1 MPIQLS
7 PFVRSLSIGT
17 IVFTASSLMV
27 VMPTQA
33 NPENATST
41 IDSVPSLPLKDL
53 SETADSSALEIA
65 PGQLSE
71 TPVLDLLDNSMEL
84 AQEEPEIRVTI
95 TEKLL
100 QQPIFTPFRREG
112 TVEESTRPT
121 YVITKEEIEAQG
133 WRTVDEALRYLPG
146 AFTDGTGGGQ
156 LGAQSGQF
164 IRGSNSNQVLILLDG
179 RPLNDLGFS
188 GNFDLSEFTTS
199 LVEQI
204 EVLPGGGSTLYG
216 SGAIGGVINIIT
228 RVPVKEG
235 VEVRPSLQ
243 LGSFG
248 LNQQGLQF
256 SGRHGSLAWI
266 VGYDRLQSQ
275 NDFGYNIDDGQ
286 FKFTDPSAAATTF
299 NIEDDREN
307 ADVLYNNFNIKV
319 ITDLSDR
326 HRLTWSGLYLDKN
339 LGVPSGVPIP
349 VAGSAGAFNSLTPDF
364 RQDTQEWL
372 MDVTLD
378 SKLGKDDRSNLTAK
392 LYLDSLQ
399 YTSSNPDGFTIA
411 DDVNR
416 FSIGFQAQH
425 NWQISDRQNLTYG
438 ADYRQVQASNNTV
451 LFDGSA
457 IENYNSELSQG
468 ALFARYQMDFTP
480 KVRAH
485 AGLRQDFNSLANG
498 AFTSPSLG
506 VSWDV
511 TPLTT
516 FRANY
521 ARSFRAPLLSDLEG
535 FAAFGA
541 IGNPDLEPERS
552 HSFDIGFDQQL
563 GDRGLLRFSYFL
575 NDVDNLIDY
584 PAPDFSPVNL
594 GRVQTTGIE
603 TALNLQ
609 LAKNIFFLANYTWN
623 NPEIKESP
631 DGLNEGNEPSFRG
644 ADVLNIGVS
653 YENPRGLFAGAFVR
667 NVSDRFTS
675 NENTEALKSYTTIDF
690 KVRVPLTDRWNFNA
704 SLNNILDESIQ
715 EYPGYPGI
723 GRNFQVGVQGRI

>member
-1 MPIQLS
+1 MRTV
-7 PFVRSLSIGT
+7 FVVGT
-17 IVFTASSLMV
+17 IVFNLLVSAPLF
-27 VMPTQA
+27 A
-33 NPENATST
+33 NPEVNNLELNTLE
-41 IDSVPSLPLKDL
+41 DSG
-53 SETADSSALEIA
+53 E
-65 PGQLSE
+65 
-71 TPVLDLLDNSMEL
+71 NSIKI

-112 TVEESTRPT
+112 TVQESTRAT
-121 YVITKEEIEAQG
+121 FVITKEEIEAQG
-133 WRTVDEALRYLPG
+133 WQTVDEALRYLPG

-188 GNFDLSEFTTS
+188 GNFDLSELTADI
-199 LVEQI
+199 VEQI

-235 VEVRPSLQ
+235 IEVRPSLQ
-243 LGSFG
+243 LGSLG

-256 SGRHGSLAWI
+256 SGRQGSLAWM
-266 VGYDRLQSQ
+266 VGYDRLQAQ
-275 NDFGYNIDDGQ
+275 NNFSYQINNDQ
-286 FKFTDPSAAATTF
+286 FKFTDPAASSTPF
-299 NIEDDREN
+299 NLEDDRNN
-307 ADVLYNNFNIKV
+307 ADVLYNNFNIKL

-349 VAGSAGAFNSLTPDF
+349 VTGSAGEFNSLTPNF

-378 SKLGKDDRSNLTAK
+378 SKLGQGDNSTLTAK

-399 YTSSNPDGFTIA
+399 YTSSNPDGYTIA

-425 NWQISDRQNLTYG
+425 NWQISDRQMLTYG

-457 IENYNSELSQG
+457 IENYDSELNQG

-480 KVRAH
+480 NLRAH
-485 AGLRQDFNSLANG
+485 VGLRQDFNSLANG
-498 AFTSPSLG
+498 AFTSPSFG

-521 ARSFRAPLLSDLEG
+521 ARSFRAPLISDLEG

-541 IGNPDLEPERS
+541 IGNPNLEPERS
-552 HSFDIGFDQQL
+552 HSFDMGFDQQL

-575 NDVDNLIDY
+575 NDVDHLIDY

-667 NVSDRFTS
+667 NVGDRFTS
-675 NENTEALKSYTTIDF
+675 NANTEALKSYTTIDF
-690 KVRVPLTDRWNFNA
+690 KVRVPLSDRWNLNA

-723 GRNFQVGVQGRI
+723 GRNFQVGVRGRI

>member
-1 MPIQLS
+1 MRTV
-7 PFVRSLSIGT
+7 FVVGT
-17 IVFTASSLMV
+17 IVSNLLVSAPLF
-27 VMPTQA
+27 A
-33 NPENATST
+33 NPEVNNLELNTLE
-41 IDSVPSLPLKDL
+41 DSG
-53 SETADSSALEIA
+53 E
-65 PGQLSE
+65 
-71 TPVLDLLDNSMEL
+71 NSIKI

-112 TVEESTRPT
+112 TVQESTRAT
-121 YVITKEEIEAQG
+121 FVITKEEIEAQG
-133 WRTVDEALRYLPG
+133 WQTVDEALRYLPG

-188 GNFDLSEFTTS
+188 GNFDLSELTADI
-199 LVEQI
+199 VEQI

-235 VEVRPSLQ
+235 IEVRPSLQ
-243 LGSFG
+243 LGSLG

-256 SGRHGSLAWI
+256 SGRQGSLAWI
-266 VGYDRLQSQ
+266 VGYDRLQAQ
-275 NDFGYNIDDGQ
+275 NNFSYQINNDQ
-286 FKFTDPSAAATTF
+286 FKFTDPAASSTPF
-299 NIEDDREN
+299 NLEDDRNN
-307 ADVLYNNFNIKV
+307 ADVLYNNFNIKL

-349 VAGSAGAFNSLTPDF
+349 VAGSAGEFNSLTPNF

-378 SKLGKDDRSNLTAK
+378 SKLGQGDNSTLTAK

-399 YTSSNPDGFTIA
+399 YTSSNPDGYTIA

-425 NWQISDRQNLTYG
+425 NWQISDRQMLTYG

-457 IENYNSELSQG
+457 IENYDSELNQG

-480 KVRAH
+480 NLRAH
-485 AGLRQDFNSLANG
+485 VGLRQDFNSLANG
-498 AFTSPSLG
+498 AFTSPSFG

-521 ARSFRAPLLSDLEG
+521 ARSFRAPLISDLEG

-541 IGNPDLEPERS
+541 IGNPNLEPERS

-575 NDVDNLIDY
+575 NDVDHLIDY

-667 NVSDRFTS
+667 NVGDRFTS
-675 NENTEALKSYTTIDF
+675 NANTEALKGYTTIDF
-690 KVRVPLTDRWNFNA
+690 KVRVPLSDRWNLNA

-723 GRNFQVGVQGRI
+723 GRNFQVGVRGRI

>member
-1 MPIQLS
+1 MRTV
-7 PFVRSLSIGT
+7 FVLGT
-17 IVFTASSLMV
+17 IVSNLLVSAPLF
-27 VMPTQA
+27 A
-33 NPENATST
+33 NPEVNNLELNTLE
-41 IDSVPSLPLKDL
+41 DSG
-53 SETADSSALEIA
+53 E
-65 PGQLSE
+65 
-71 TPVLDLLDNSMEL
+71 NSIKI

-112 TVEESTRPT
+112 TVQESTRAT
-121 YVITKEEIEAQG
+121 FVITKEEIEAQG
-133 WRTVDEALRYLPG
+133 WQTVDEALRYLPG

-188 GNFDLSEFTTS
+188 GNFDLSELTADI
-199 LVEQI
+199 VEQI

-235 VEVRPSLQ
+235 IEVRPSLQ
-243 LGSFG
+243 LGSLG

-256 SGRHGSLAWI
+256 SGRQGSLAWI
-266 VGYDRLQSQ
+266 VGYDRLQAQ
-275 NDFGYNIDDGQ
+275 NNFSYQINNDQ
-286 FKFTDPSAAATTF
+286 FKFTDPAASSTPF
-299 NIEDDREN
+299 NLEDDRNN
-307 ADVLYNNFNIKV
+307 ADVLYNNFNIKL

-349 VAGSAGAFNSLTPDF
+349 VTGSAGEFNSLTPNF

-378 SKLGKDDRSNLTAK
+378 SKLGQGDNSTLTAK

-399 YTSSNPDGFTIA
+399 YTSSNPDGYTIA

-425 NWQISDRQNLTYG
+425 NWQISDRQMLTYG

-457 IENYNSELSQG
+457 IENYDSELNQG

-480 KVRAH
+480 NLRAH
-485 AGLRQDFNSLANG
+485 VGLRQDFNSLANG
-498 AFTSPSLG
+498 AFTSPSFG

-521 ARSFRAPLLSDLEG
+521 ARSFRAPLISDLEG

-541 IGNPDLEPERS
+541 IGNPNLEPERS
-552 HSFDIGFDQQL
+552 HSFDMGFDQQL

-575 NDVDNLIDY
+575 NDVDHLIDY

-667 NVSDRFTS
+667 NVGDRFTS
-675 NENTEALKSYTTIDF
+675 NANTEALKSYTTIDF
-690 KVRVPLTDRWNFNA
+690 KVRVPLSDRWNLNA

>member
-1 MPIQLS
+1 MRTV
-7 PFVRSLSIGT
+7 FVLGT
-17 IVFTASSLMV
+17 IVFNLLVSAPLF
-27 VMPTQA
+27 A
-33 NPENATST
+33 NPEVNNLELNTLE
-41 IDSVPSLPLKDL
+41 DSG
-53 SETADSSALEIA
+53 E
-65 PGQLSE
+65 
-71 TPVLDLLDNSMEL
+71 NSIKI

-112 TVEESTRPT
+112 TVQESTRAT
-121 YVITKEEIEAQG
+121 FVITKEEIEAQG
-133 WRTVDEALRYLPG
+133 WQTVDEALRYLPG

-188 GNFDLSEFTTS
+188 GNFDLSELTADI
-199 LVEQI
+199 VEQI

-235 VEVRPSLQ
+235 MEVRPSLR
-243 LGSFG
+243 LGSLG

-256 SGRHGSLAWI
+256 SGRQGSLAWI
-266 VGYDRLQSQ
+266 VGYDRLQAQ
-275 NDFGYNIDDGQ
+275 NNFSYQINNDQ
-286 FKFTDPSAAATTF
+286 FKFTDPAASSTPF
-299 NIEDDREN
+299 NLEDDRNN
-307 ADVLYNNFNIKV
+307 ADVLYNNFNIKL

-349 VAGSAGAFNSLTPDF
+349 VTGSAGEFNSLTPNF

-378 SKLGKDDRSNLTAK
+378 SKLGQGDNSTLTAK

-399 YTSSNPDGFTIA
+399 YTSSNPDGYTIA

-425 NWQISDRQNLTYG
+425 NWQISDRQMLTYG

-457 IENYNSELSQG
+457 IENYDSELNQG

-480 KVRAH
+480 NLRAH
-485 AGLRQDFNSLANG
+485 VGLRQDFNSLANG
-498 AFTSPSLG
+498 AFTSPSFG

-521 ARSFRAPLLSDLEG
+521 ARSFRAPLISDLEG

-541 IGNPDLEPERS
+541 IGNPNLEPERS
-552 HSFDIGFDQQL
+552 HSFDMGFDQQL

-575 NDVDNLIDY
+575 NDVDHLIDY

-667 NVSDRFTS
+667 NVGDRFTS
-675 NENTEALKSYTTIDF
+675 NANTEALKSYTTIDF
-690 KVRVPLTDRWNFNA
+690 KVRVPLSDRWNLNA

>member
-1 MPIQLS
+1 MRTVSVL
-7 PFVRSLSIGT
+7 GT
-17 IVFTASSLMV
+17 IVSNLLVSAPLF
-27 VMPTQA
+27 A
-33 NPENATST
+33 NPEVNNLELNTLE
-41 IDSVPSLPLKDL
+41 DSG
-53 SETADSSALEIA
+53 E
-65 PGQLSE
+65 
-71 TPVLDLLDNSMEL
+71 NSIKI

-112 TVEESTRPT
+112 TVQESTRAT
-121 YVITKEEIEAQG
+121 FVITKEEIEAQG
-133 WRTVDEALRYLPG
+133 WQTVDEALRYLPG
-146 AFTDGTGGGQ
+146 AFADGTGGGQ

-188 GNFDLSEFTTS
+188 GNFDLSELTADI
-199 LVEQI
+199 VEQI

-235 VEVRPSLQ
+235 IEVRPSLQ
-243 LGSFG
+243 LGSLG

-256 SGRHGSLAWI
+256 SGRQGSLAWI
-266 VGYDRLQSQ
+266 VGYDRLQAQ
-275 NDFGYNIDDGQ
+275 NNFSYQINNDQ
-286 FKFTDPSAAATTF
+286 FKFTDPAASSTPF
-299 NIEDDREN
+299 NLEDDRNN
-307 ADVLYNNFNIKV
+307 ADVLYNNFNIKLV
-319 ITDLSDR
+319 TDLSDR

-349 VAGSAGAFNSLTPDF
+349 VTGSAGEFNSLTPNF

-378 SKLGKDDRSNLTAK
+378 SKLGQGDNSTLTAK

-399 YTSSNPDGFTIA
+399 YTSSNPDGYTIA

-425 NWQISDRQNLTYG
+425 NWQISDRQMLTYG

-457 IENYNSELSQG
+457 IENYDSELNQG

-480 KVRAH
+480 NLRAH
-485 AGLRQDFNSLANG
+485 VGLRQDFNSLANG
-498 AFTSPSLG
+498 AFTSPSFG

-521 ARSFRAPLLSDLEG
+521 ARSFRAPLISDLEG

-541 IGNPDLEPERS
+541 IGNPNLEPERS

-575 NDVDNLIDY
+575 NDVDHLIDY

-667 NVSDRFTS
+667 NVGDRFTS
-675 NENTEALKSYTTIDF
+675 NANTEALKSYTTIDF
-690 KVRVPLTDRWNFNA
+690 KVRVPLSDRWNLNA

-723 GRNFQVGVQGRI
+723 GRNFQVGVRGRI

>member
-1 MPIQLS
+1 MPIHLS

-17 IVFTASSLMV
+17 IVFTASSVMV
-27 VMPTQA
+27 AMPTQA
-33 NPENATST
+33 SPENATST
-41 IDSVPSLPLKDL
+41 IDSDPNSDPNLPLTNL
-53 SETADSSALEIA
+53 SETA

-71 TPVLDLLDNSMEL
+71 TPVLDLFDNPMEL

-188 GNFDLSEFTTS
+188 GNFDLSEFTTG

-243 LGSFG
+243 FGSFG

-256 SGRHGSLAWI
+256 SGRQGSLAWI

-275 NDFGYNIDDGQ
+275 NNFGYNIDDGQ
-286 FKFTDPSAAATTF
+286 FKFTDSSAAATTF

-307 ADVLYNNFNIKV
+307 ADVLYNNFNVKV

-349 VAGSAGAFNSLTPDF
+349 VAGSAGAFNALTPDF

-378 SKLGKDDRSNLTAK
+378 SKLGKNDRSNLTAK
-392 LYLDSLQ
+392 LYLDSLK
-399 YTSSNPDGFTIA
+399 YTSSNPDGYTIA

-457 IENYNSELSQG
+457 IENYDSELSQG

-609 LAKNIFFLANYTWN
+609 LVKNIFFLANYTWN

-644 ADVLNIGVS
+644 ADVLNLGLS
-653 YENPRGLFAGAFVR
+653 YENPRGLFVGAFVR

-675 NENTEALKSYTTIDF
+675 NENTEALKGYTTIDF

-704 SLNNILDESIQ
+704 SLNNLLDESIQ
-715 EYPGYPGI
+715 EFPGYPGL